1 MESGRRAKRV
11 ANLIKESLSRILIK
25 DFQGA
30 GAGLITVTRVE
41 MTADLQTAHVYLSFF
56 GEVEAERALKLLEQR
71 KGYLRK
77 SIASE
82 VKLKYNP
89 KLIFSQDP
97 IPEYENRIDSLIER
111 IRDDQKRSDPPDQ
124 E

>member
-11 ANLIKESLSRILIK
+11 ASLIKETISRILIR
-25 DFQGA
+25 DFQGT

-41 MTADLQTAHVYLSFF
+41 MTADLQAAHVYLSFF
-56 GEVEAERALKLLEQR
+56 GEVEAEASLALLEKR

-77 SIASE
+77 SVASE

-89 KLIFSQDP
+89 TLIFSQDP
-97 IPEYENRIDSLIER
+97 TPEYENRIDSLIER
-111 IRDDQKRSDPPDQ
+111 LKDGQKRPDPTD
-124 E
+124 

>member
-1 MESGRRAKRV
+1 MESGRRTKRV
-11 ANLIKESLSRILIK
+11 ASLIKETLSRILIK

-41 MTADLQTAHVYLSFF
+41 MTADFQTAHVYLSFF
-56 GEVEAERALKLLEQR
+56 GEVEAEPALKLIEQR

-97 IPEYENRIDSLIER
+97 IPEYQNRIDSLIER
-111 IRDDQKRSDPPDQ
+111 IRDDQKRSDPTDQ